1 MIYYLK
7 QFLKLWLLSVLF
19 WTIAF
24 SLFIFIRF
32 VAYGEE
38 QEAVQIINGNTSD
51 VFSWLHF
58 GIILGVLI
66 GTIYTI
72 IEFVFE
78 RIITKSIYLGLS
90 ILFKTIIYLFVLLF
104 SFLFIIELAEI
115 EMDIDLVNDIYWWFD
130 NGIFWVVISYFFMSS
145 LIFQFIKLANEK
157 FGRGVLINMLTGKYR
172 KPVEEKR
179 LFMFIDL
186 KSSTTI
192 AENLGHFKYS
202 HLLQD
207 CFFDLNKII
216 GRYNAEVYQYVGDEA
231 VLTWNYDKEI
241 KNLRCIDVYFDFQK
255 VLEKRSKYYLK
266 HYKINPFFKAGV
278 HGGKLIVTEVGTQKK
293 ELAYH
298 GDVINTTSRIQD
310 TCNKYNAF
318 FLMSQDVIKDINLN
332 SRYLSKE
339 IGDLLLKGKKDR
351 LKIYSI
357 NKM

>member
-1 MIYYLK
+1 MIYHLK
-7 QFLKLWLLSVLF
+7 QFLKLWFFSVLF

-38 QEAVQIINGNTSD
+38 QDVVQSIKSNTSD

-58 GIILGVLI
+58 GVILGILI
-66 GTIYTI
+66 GTIYAI
-72 IEFVFE
+72 IEFLFE
-78 RIITKSIYLGLS
+78 RIITKNIYLGLS
-90 ILFKTIIYLFVLLF
+90 ILLKTIIYLFVLLF

-115 EMDIDLVNDIYWWFD
+115 EMDLDLVNDISWWFD

-157 FGRGVLINMLTGKYR
+157 FGRGVLINMLSGKYR
-172 KPVEEKR
+172 KPVEEER

-186 KSSTTI
+186 KSSTTH

-202 HLLQD
+202 QLLQD
-207 CFFDLNKII
+207 CFYDLNRIM

-231 VLTWNYDKEI
+231 VLSWTYSKGI
-241 KNLRCIDVYFDFQK
+241 KNSRCIDLYFNFQK
-255 VLEKRSKYYLK
+255 LLEKRSKYYLK

-278 HGGKLIVTEVGTQKK
+278 HGGKLIVTEVGTLKK

-298 GDVINTTSRIQD
+298 GDVINTTSRIQEA
-310 TCNKYNAF
+310 CNTYNES
-318 FLMSQDVIKDINLN
+318 FLISESVINN
-332 SRYLSKE
+332 MYLKPQYISKE
-339 IGDLLLKGKKDR
+339 IGDLLLKGKQDS
-351 LKIYSI
+351 LKIHSI
-357 NKM
+357 NKI